1 MFYSFGGV
9 WDVRLNSRIAS
20 VRLLKRTGYLTV
32 ALVMFYDIIEMNS
45 IPNERNGKVL
55 FRNIIKNEPYNYS
68 GIDYIL

>member
-1 MFYSFGGV
+1 MNLITTAVLIIFQ
-9 WDVRLNSRIAS
+9 
-20 VRLLKRTGYLTV
+20 
-32 ALVMFYDIIEMNS
+32 DIIKMNS